1 MKYGYRSENI
11 YGEGFRDAGD
21 VISHEI
27 FELGNTDI
35 LHYLYDNGFKNP
47 SYKNLWNAIELGDED
62 ALIKVIHFP
71 GQEREWVKDNIL
83 FPIYKRTGLTVNY
96 VLWLCDSK
104 EDVENSYQV
113 DAGDQDIDTYPVG
126 EVLLSDLGKE
136 GKLYGYEFLPERI
149 PEDVEMER
157 F

>member
-1 MKYGYRSENI
+1 M
-11 YGEGFRDAGD
+11 
-21 VISHEI
+21 
-27 FELGNTDI
+27 
-35 LHYLYDNGFKNP
+35 
-47 SYKNLWNAIELGDED
+47 WNAIELGDKD

-104 EDVENSYQV
+104 EDVENSYQM

-157 F
+157 I